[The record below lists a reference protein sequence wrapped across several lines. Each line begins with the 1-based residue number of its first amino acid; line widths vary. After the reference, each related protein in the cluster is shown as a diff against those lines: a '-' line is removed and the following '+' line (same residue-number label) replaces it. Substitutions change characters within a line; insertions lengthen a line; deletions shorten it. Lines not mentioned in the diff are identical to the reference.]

1 MKKIAFIFPGQGAQY
16 VGMGKELYD
25 SSQNIRMIFEQAND
39 ILKQDIMGLCFE
51 GPESELTKTEN
62 TQPAVLLVSMAA
74 MLALKERGIFP
85 AMAAGLSL
93 GEYGALVAA
102 ESLSFEDALPLVKKR
117 GRLMQEAV
125 PLGVGTMAAIIGL
138 DEAEVEEC
146 CRQASVL
153 GVVEPANYNCPGQI
167 VISGQVQAVEKACE
181 IAKEMGAKRAVKLA
195 VSGPFHSSLLK
206 SAGEALR
213 VELSK
218 VQVYKPVIPV
228 ISNVHAKPEEE
239 PEEII
244 ENLVLQ
250 VSQPVRWEESVR
262 YMIEQGIDTFIE
274 LGPGKTL
281 IGFLRRIS
289 KDVKGYHVQD
299 MKSLEQTIKALEG

>member
-1 MKKIAFIFPGQGAQY
+1 MTAPEYQ
-16 VGMGKELYD
+16 
-25 SSQNIRMIFEQAND
+25 MIFEQAND

-51 GPESELTKTEN
+51 GPESGLTKTEN

-153 GVVEPANYNCPGQI
+153 E
-167 VISGQVQAVEKACE
+167 
-181 IAKEMGAKRAVKLA
+181 
-195 VSGPFHSSLLK
+195 
-206 SAGEALR
+206 
-213 VELSK
+213 
-218 VQVYKPVIPV
+218 
-228 ISNVHAKPEEE
+228 
-239 PEEII
+239 
-244 ENLVLQ
+244 
-250 VSQPVRWEESVR
+250 
-262 YMIEQGIDTFIE
+262 
-274 LGPGKTL
+274 
-281 IGFLRRIS
+281 
-289 KDVKGYHVQD
+289 
-299 MKSLEQTIKALEG
+299 

>member
-1 MKKIAFIFPGQGAQY
+1 
-16 VGMGKELYD
+16 
-25 SSQNIRMIFEQAND
+25 
-39 ILKQDIMGLCFE
+39 
-51 GPESELTKTEN
+51 
-62 TQPAVLLVSMAA
+62 
-74 MLALKERGIFP
+74 
-85 AMAAGLSL
+85 
-93 GEYGALVAA
+93 
-102 ESLSFEDALPLVKKR
+102 
-117 GRLMQEAV
+117 MQEAV